1 VSLRDRR
8 ATRGRAARSRCQAEK
23 YRRRLTPAQ
32 SVALEKAM
40 ALRRVSA
47 ARDVPPYLVSP
58 GGHGATRPTC
68 PTPMSLSSPAPLNDT
83 ACSLVRL
90 LGRDSEPSLSHR
102 FRSRAPGLRFRAAR
116 LRFRKPDILP
126 TLSREHVGPVGSARY
141 AFLCRSKM

>member
-1 VSLRDRR
+1 MQVVTMSDRS

-58 GGHGATRPTC
+58 GGHGATRPPC
-68 PTPMSLSSPAPLNDT
+68 PTPISLSSPAPLNDT
-83 ACSLVRL
+83 PAILVRM
-90 LGRDSEPSLSHR
+90 LGRDSEPSL
-102 FRSRAPGLRFRAAR
+102 
-116 LRFRKPDILP
+116 
-126 TLSREHVGPVGSARY
+126 
-141 AFLCRSKM
+141 